1 MYQHFFA
8 RHITRYNEQWYCYL
22 CKLKNLTDVERHLQ
36 EVHSD
41 INFQISDFPDNFS
54 KLSDTKCKKLL
65 YHGIVMKDILQ
76 NSNSENTRY
85 FCVLC
90 KCSIPTL
97 DHVNQHMAGKQH
109 QKYTSS
115 IKLEDF
121 PNEQQNSN
129 INDNVFINIKVQTE
143 LISNSKFFAKIH
155 PVCKNKLAKNNSTNN
170 SEIKEE
176 EESVASSEYDK
187 KNRNSNNVLQVESCV
202 NMSFCILCDRFD
214 HKNSIEKHIQ
224 EKQHKSALKIL
235 KKNQEVICIINFE
248 KDRKTIKPLQLNSR
262 KLDGTIWPEYTNTIS
277 KYTCDQCNIMIKE
290 NDIINHEVTIHK
302 ESMTFS
308 IKDINDLNLS
318 VDRKNIKIN
327 ISSYYPMFKCSFCNE
342 IIHGISML
350 ENHFSKCQHKEN
362 IKLLIKTKK
371 QEYNHSKNVESFFE
385 LLEFL
390 NLISFKNN
398 GDIVQTMEQPVM
410 YIKNHRASIKKNSD
424 DLIEN
429 KFTYICIACKL
440 KFYTIK
446 DVFDHLSTRGK
457 HLKHFQNILLTYNY
471 IHNICITT
479 KELGTNK
486 TQADSLICTEEISI
500 DTLEEQNKMQAEQ
513 YINNNSDLITKISST
528 GSINKT
534 QADSL
539 VCTEEISIDTLKEQN
554 INKTQAGQYINNN
567 SNLIA
572 KISTDSK
579 NDISQSEDSNSG
591 LFMSPDISLEMGKLI
606 RNVPPERIMYKFLQ
620 TTKKNNVLDRYNR
633 MYYKKFLD
641 FEEIMF
647 AYNQNKLNEIKLSLQ
662 LYVRVKCGN
671 MYCLACNV
679 IHSYNIHTL
688 YEHIRCEQ
696 HIMQLTQLQQSN
708 EEQRLRLLKELIKVE
723 YTNMR
728 CYACDKNEKWMHRGE
743 SWIIEHMYYPI
754 HKKNREK
761 SLKEV
766 ENVLQEFNTLWYNI
780 QYFAC
785 VQCNI
790 RFKIKIEFME
800 HLDKKHRM
808 LLNTKDNSKF
818 DFCLTCA
825 TLWYKD
831 QDSIYRQHC
840 RKRTHQYLVK
850 SNDFAVTLLSQSLQE
865 LLKNVNENVIY
876 LFKLSNDA
884 LYDSKTTILMKDL
897 KDTFKSQEFHVEE
910 VCMFGSR
917 VTGLALPNSDID
929 IYLKFS
935 KYIFVL
941 YIFYTHTHTHI
952 QKA

>member
-1 MYQHFFA
+1 
-8 RHITRYNEQWYCYL
+8 
-22 CKLKNLTDVERHLQ
+22 
-36 EVHSD
+36 
-41 INFQISDFPDNFS
+41 
-54 KLSDTKCKKLL
+54 
-65 YHGIVMKDILQ
+65 
-76 NSNSENTRY
+76 
-85 FCVLC
+85 
-90 KCSIPTL
+90 
-97 DHVNQHMAGKQH
+97 
-109 QKYTSS
+109 
-115 IKLEDF
+115 
-121 PNEQQNSN
+121 
-129 INDNVFINIKVQTE
+129 
-143 LISNSKFFAKIH
+143 
-155 PVCKNKLAKNNSTNN
+155 
-170 SEIKEE
+170 
-176 EESVASSEYDK
+176 
-187 KNRNSNNVLQVESCV
+187 
-202 NMSFCILCDRFD
+202 
-214 HKNSIEKHIQ
+214 
-224 EKQHKSALKIL
+224 
-235 KKNQEVICIINFE
+235 
-248 KDRKTIKPLQLNSR
+248 
-262 KLDGTIWPEYTNTIS
+262 
-277 KYTCDQCNIMIKE
+277 
-290 NDIINHEVTIHK
+290 
-302 ESMTFS
+302 
-308 IKDINDLNLS
+308 
-318 VDRKNIKIN
+318 
-327 ISSYYPMFKCSFCNE
+327 
-342 IIHGISML
+342 
-350 ENHFSKCQHKEN
+350 
-362 IKLLIKTKK
+362 
-371 QEYNHSKNVESFFE
+371 
-385 LLEFL
+385 
-390 NLISFKNN
+390 
-398 GDIVQTMEQPVM
+398 MEQPVM

-446 DVFDHLSTRGK
+446 EVFDHLSTKNK

-471 IHNICITT
+471 IHNICIAT
-479 KELGTNK
+479 KELTNK

-513 YINNNSDLITKISST
+513 YINNNSNLITKISST
-528 GSINKT
+528 GNENKT

-539 VCTEEISIDTLKEQN
+539 ICTEEISIDTLEGQN
-554 INKTQAGQYINNN
+554 INKTQAEQYINNN

-572 KISTDSK
+572 KISTGSK
-579 NDISQSEDSNSG
+579 NDISQSENSNSG
-591 LFMSPDISLEMGKLI
+591 LFMSRDISLEIKKFI
-606 RNVPPERIMYKFLQ
+606 RNIPAERIMHKSLQ

-633 MYYKKFLD
+633 MYCKKFLD

-679 IHSYNIHTL
+679 THSYNIHTL

-696 HIMQLTQLQQSN
+696 HIMQLTQLHQSN

-743 SWIIEHMYYPI
+743 AWIIEHMYYPI
-754 HKKNREK
+754 HKKNRKK

-850 SNDFAVTLLSQSLQE
+850 SNDFAVTLLPQSLQQ

-884 LYDSKTTILMKDL
+884 LYDSTMKTAILLKDL

-935 KYIFVL
+935 DECTKAELIKNRSKKIQNCLYTDNENWEIELTLDNSRTPIIKVKHRRTGLQCDISFTNGLSVENSKLIKSFNTAYPPCRKLILFLKKWILLGNLTGSNGITNYALTWLVIFYLQVEYKIPSVAALIKSHDHSKIVSGWETGVGNNVPIDVPELSIHELLLGFFEYYGRFDYMHNVVCPLLGIIYHKEFFTEVSFTLPDDLNMAL
-941 YIFYTHTHTHI
+941 YIAQLRSAKPEYFRIDSPMCVQDPFDLSHNLT
-952 QKA
+952 KAVPVLTLRRFKQYCNESALMLRNHCINSSRKS